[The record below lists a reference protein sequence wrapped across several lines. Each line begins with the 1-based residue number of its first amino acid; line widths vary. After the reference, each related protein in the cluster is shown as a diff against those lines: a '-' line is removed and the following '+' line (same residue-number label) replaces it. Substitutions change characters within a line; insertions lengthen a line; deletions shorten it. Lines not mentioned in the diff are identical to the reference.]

1 MLERVLAAPAGYV
14 CPNQCLSH
22 EIQHYLH
29 AWHPRTTHRILMSR
43 IVMKL
48 EICWLVRLAL
58 NQNLL
63 SMEQCRSIYAA
74 VGPEAEPMDVAQ
86 KIVDDGLITGPVGS
100 GKITTLASMVAYLN
114 TTRTDPIITD
124 ENRIEVVR
132 PAKGCYVSQREVGS
146 HCPSFFSAFRGAL
159 REDPDIS
166 VIGTLHTS
174 DAPTALAN
182 IFNRVLR
189 AKIS

>member
-1 MLERVLAAPAGYV
+1 
-14 CPNQCLSH
+14 
-22 EIQHYLH
+22 
-29 AWHPRTTHRILMSR
+29 
-43 IVMKL
+43 
-48 EICWLVRLAL
+48 
-58 NQNLL
+58 
-63 SMEQCRSIYAA
+63 
-74 VGPEAEPMDVAQ
+74 
-86 KIVDDGLITGPVGS
+86 
-100 GKITTLASMVAYLN
+100 MVAYLN

>member
-1 MLERVLAAPAGYV
+1 MLERVLAAPAGYA
-14 CPNQCLSH
+14 CPNQCLFH
-22 EIQHYLH
+22 KLQHYLH
-29 AWHPRTTHRILMSR
+29 AWHPRATHRILMSR

-58 NQNLL
+58 DQNLL
-63 SMEQCRSIYAA
+63 SIEQYRSIYAA

-100 GKITTLASMVAYLN
+100 GKTTTLACIVDYLN
-114 TTRTDPIITD
+114 TTRTDPVITV
-124 ENRIEVVR
+124 ENPIEVVQ
-132 PAKGCYVSQREVGS
+132 PVKGCYVSQREVGS
-146 HCPSFFSAFRGAL
+146 HSPSFFSTLNGAL

-174 DAPTALAN
+174 YAPTALAN
-182 IFNRVLR
+182 ISNRVLR